1 MADIKNRNIYRG
13 SSKNYDPIDPRRS
26 SAVEMFNVDNIAGN
40 LDNALVA
47 GASKFLGGTTVGQQ
61 FLPLQSIRANWVDN
75 TKALCTAKFGF
86 RSSRAAGG
94 FDGISLSLGTGS
106 ARWIQLP
113 YDESGGPAFRQKKD
127 TVALKNGGSEFR
139 GGAGS
144 PNGKLNIRQGI
155 STAWIWRM
163 PIWIIDI
170 KVTLKSNPASEVG
183 HYLATIN
190 SDPLIWDGFSIP
202 KGTLKF
208 KGADIKYVR
217 DGYQVAY
224 TFAHR
229 RDGWFEQ
236 WPSTRAYIPE
246 DPKKGPQPD
255 YKLAQTFEAV
265 SYVSPGFGAS
275 TNRTWGLRR

>member
-13 SSKNYDPIDPRRS
+13 SSKNYDPTDPRRS

-113 YDESGGPAFRQKKD
+113 YDDNGAPAFRQKKE
-127 TVALKNGGSEFR
+127 TVALKNGGSAFR

-144 PNGKLNIRQGI
+144 PSGKLNLNAKLMSKQ
-155 STAWIWRM
+155 WVWKM

-170 KVTLKSNPASEVG
+170 KVTLKSNPAQRVV

-190 SDPLIWDGFSIP
+190 SDDIIWDGFSIP

-217 DGYQVAY
+217 NGYQVAY

-236 WPSTRAYIPE
+236 WPS
-246 DPKKGPQPD
+246 DKKSESVNPDQGEFIGHRRPD
-255 YKLAQTFEAV
+255 YDLAQMFEAV
-265 SYVSPGFGAS
+265 SYVSPGFPDS
-275 TNRTWGLRR
+275 RI